1 MISEHTPVDLD
12 ECANQEPPIQ
22 LAGWAHSR
30 VRDKG
35 APATSK
41 PLLSRDFSNS
51 CSSGYSSAS
60 QSAPPTCNAE
70 RVLNFAFGW
79 APSTNPVFSNQSQ
92 LTLGRKPDGFGSSPP
107 TLRRTQSC
115 YSRGWLSKRHRAQN
129 WPRISGIMKSFSG
142 SMSPHIADTN
152 SCPAALTS
160 GIQSGVQYPE
170 PPKRLSLP
178 PLGERFSPV
187 PDTSP
192 SHAPTGFD
200 KFNFSRTS
208 AEGDGH
214 LDVSL
219 DCSGLPQAKKLRMDN
234 EASAFPIAPADS
246 SREDKVDV
254 DNTLP
259 LDDSR
264 CDAMHNSSE
273 HVKSGAGKAKVPF
286 EVFRHHST
294 PLVSA
299 RPLHLP
305 FVCQLVSSPTP
316 QIPLANKP
324 LLSRS
329 SSVPVSTISEK
340 LGRCISILDNPN
352 FRCDGRRPRALP
364 VISRT
369 DSGLHCVS
377 IDTVAE
383 LVTNPDDKRN
393 PSFVIID
400 CRFPYEYDGGHING
414 AINIFT
420 HSDLVL
426 EIFNRVPAQ
435 RPPGSSGPPK
445 ILGECLAKRLA
456 LAPREPL
463 SAPCEPISDEESD
476 EDDLDLG
483 QFTSEASQLE
493 LAVAAANENNKSDPP
508 EDGTADSRL
517 ETDISSLSS
526 GTNFSGSCGSQES
539 AFVVIFHCEFS
550 SQRAPDLAAFLR
562 SVDRLSNYHRYP
574 FLYFP
579 EIYVMKGG
587 YSAFFQKYSHI
598 CTPQTYVKMS
608 NRDYRT
614 HFRLYRRLTKRVSSA
629 CTACIRPQH
638 KLLDQPVVDPMNS
651 FGQTSLTNRSMEIAK
666 QPLGSIFPTLDVRPQ
681 PAGIVAC
688 EDEAMLVPMDA
699 CEDQENINNTSG
711 APLNSPSNRPVESPV
726 SRRCSPHAMSDVE
739 DTASSLSDSPLS
751 LAETVIRVGRRVIA
765 ATLCT
770 ADPSIGAN
778 NLLEKFNS
786 QIAKDATRAGE
797 CARPREPLKRASTV
811 VGMGDWTAEKTA
823 NRSKR
828 TPTQQL
834 ITNPFLCDESKLL
847 QTTPAFDRTRPVTV
861 IRTPLN
867 CVNNRQGGL
876 VNFFNTSQTPII
888 PGRTRKPSASSS
900 QS

>member
-12 ECANQEPPIQ
+12 EC
-22 LAGWAHSR
+22 
-30 VRDKG
+30 
-35 APATSK
+35 
-41 PLLSRDFSNS
+41 
-51 CSSGYSSAS
+51 SAS

-70 RVLNFAFGW
+70 R
-79 APSTNPVFSNQSQ
+79 

-340 LGRCISILDNPN
+340 
-352 FRCDGRRPRALP
+352 
-364 VISRT
+364 
-369 DSGLHCVS
+369 
-377 IDTVAE
+377 
-383 LVTNPDDKRN
+383 
-393 PSFVIID
+393 
-400 CRFPYEYDGGHING
+400 
-414 AINIFT
+414 
-420 HSDLVL
+420 
-426 EIFNRVPAQ
+426 
-435 RPPGSSGPPK
+435 
-445 ILGECLAKRLA
+445 
-456 LAPREPL
+456 
-463 SAPCEPISDEESD
+463 
-476 EDDLDLG
+476 
-483 QFTSEASQLE
+483 
-493 LAVAAANENNKSDPP
+493 
-508 EDGTADSRL
+508 
-517 ETDISSLSS
+517 
-526 GTNFSGSCGSQES
+526 
-539 AFVVIFHCEFS
+539 
-550 SQRAPDLAAFLR
+550 
-562 SVDRLSNYHRYP
+562 
-574 FLYFP
+574 
-579 EIYVMKGG
+579 
-587 YSAFFQKYSHI
+587 
-598 CTPQTYVKMS
+598 
-608 NRDYRT
+608 
-614 HFRLYRRLTKRVSSA
+614 
-629 CTACIRPQH
+629 
-638 KLLDQPVVDPMNS
+638 
-651 FGQTSLTNRSMEIAK
+651 
-666 QPLGSIFPTLDVRPQ
+666 
-681 PAGIVAC
+681 
-688 EDEAMLVPMDA
+688 
-699 CEDQENINNTSG
+699 
-711 APLNSPSNRPVESPV
+711 
-726 SRRCSPHAMSDVE
+726 
-739 DTASSLSDSPLS
+739 
-751 LAETVIRVGRRVIA
+751 
-765 ATLCT
+765 
-770 ADPSIGAN
+770 
-778 NLLEKFNS
+778 
-786 QIAKDATRAGE
+786 
-797 CARPREPLKRASTV
+797 
-811 VGMGDWTAEKTA
+811 
-823 NRSKR
+823 
-828 TPTQQL
+828 
-834 ITNPFLCDESKLL
+834 
-847 QTTPAFDRTRPVTV
+847 
-861 IRTPLN
+861 
-867 CVNNRQGGL
+867 
-876 VNFFNTSQTPII
+876 
-888 PGRTRKPSASSS
+888 
-900 QS
+900 